1 MKNSKIILPLLAVG
15 VIVSFYYAWQD
26 MQPVDPVNKGT
37 TGIHHAVDSLV
48 SKALASGRFDFS
60 GGERRK
66 FRNPSRNLF
75 NQLFPAPPAPKVVA
89 AAPVVPPPPV
99 VVTVAQAPP
108 PPMPVPV
115 RTPSTR
121 MPAFQVLGFLEK
133 RGQLTAFL
141 SLQGEIYLVKKE
153 QLFANEFRVSA
164 LTSQN
169 ITIARVSDAGEVSLP
184 LSEKSG
190 SMKILDRAGSRPA
203 PRSNIPTSRPELQPA
218 MPVVHPPIGGSAN

>member
-26 MQPVDPVNKGT
+26 MQPVAPVNKGE
-37 TGIHHAVDSLV
+37 TGIHHAVDSP
-48 SKALASGRFDFS
+48 SGKALASGRFDFS
-60 GGERRK
+60 GGEQRK
-66 FRNPSRNLF
+66 FRTPSRNLF

-89 AAPVVPPPPV
+89 AAPVVPPSPV
-99 VVTVAQAPP
+99 VDTVAPSPP
-108 PPMPVPV
+108 PPMPIPV

-133 RGQLTAFL
+133 SGQLTAFL

-164 LTSQN
+164 LTNQN
-169 ITIARVSDAGEVSLP
+169 ITIARVSGAGEVSLP
-184 LSEKSG
+184 LSEKTG
-190 SMKILDRAGSRPA
+190 SMTVLDRVGRRPA
-203 PRSNIPTSRPELQPA
+203 TRSDIRVSRPEFQPA
-218 MPVVHPPIGGSAN
+218 MPVVHPPIGGSGN